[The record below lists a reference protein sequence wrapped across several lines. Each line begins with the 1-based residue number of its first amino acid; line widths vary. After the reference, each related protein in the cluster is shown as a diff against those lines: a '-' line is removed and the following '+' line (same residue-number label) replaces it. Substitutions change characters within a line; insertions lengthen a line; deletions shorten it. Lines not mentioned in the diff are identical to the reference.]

1 MKNGKQKY
9 FSVCTGVGGFEI
21 GIRDKAECIGFSEI
35 ERSCNQLLKNK
46 FPYVN
51 NYGDI
56 TKIIPKELP
65 EFDGLCGGFPCQ
77 PFSIAGKRG
86 GYSDTRG
93 TIFFY
98 IAGILKI
105 KRPSIV
111 ILENVKGI
119 LNHKKGE
126 TFRVIL
132 QTLEELGYNIQWM
145 VLNSKFFG
153 VPQNRERVFI
163 IGNLRGT
170 SRSEILPFRKSDKI
184 FDERFSETETA
195 SSLQHPGHSGGNYRG
210 MNMISKTI
218 RKGGQRSLDEK
229 HNWDIIRID
238 KQEGRDKEINRV
250 YSSEGIA
257 PALHLKTGGWQEP
270 KITIPVL
277 TPDRQEKRQNGRRF
291 KEDGDESFTLTGQ
304 DIHGVAV
311 MNTIQEAVGTRAG
324 SSASFKKS
332 VENIYSSTLE
342 IRRLTPMECERLQG
356 FPDNWTEGFS
366 DTQRYRM
373 MGNAVT
379 VNVIKE
385 LANKIWKQKK

>member
-1 MKNGKQKY
+1 MKNGKEKY

-21 GIRDKAECIGFSEI
+21 GIRDKAECIGFSEV

-77 PFSIAGKRG
+77 PFSLAGKRG

-170 SRSEILPFRKSDKI
+170 SRSEILPFRENAGEIQRLSEEEVSHPITAKYSGHCTLSDIKKS
-184 FDERFSETETA
+184 RA
-195 SSLQHPGHSGGNYRG
+195 
-210 MNMISKTI
+210 TI
-218 RKGGQRSLDEK
+218 VYDRKGFDSRTKGFRESTISPTLSTKMGTRGNNVPMVVAVRQRDRHGKNEEK
-229 HNWDIIRID
+229 I
-238 KQEGRDKEINRV
+238 Q
-250 YSSEGIA
+250 
-257 PALHLKTGGWQEP
+257 QFEP
-270 KITIPVL
+270 RTDV
-277 TPDRQEKRQNGRRF
+277 TN
-291 KEDGDESFTLTGQ
+291 TLT
-304 DIHGVAV
+304 
-311 MNTIQEAVGTRAG
+311 
-324 SSASFKKS
+324 S
-332 VENIYSSTLE
+332 VDKDNYLFDGKL
-342 IRRLTPMECERLQG
+342 RKFTPEECERLQG
-356 FPDNWTEGFS
+356 FPEGWTKEFP
-366 DTQRYRM
+366 DTTRYKM